1 MKATFWQRLLALVI
15 DGFIFG
21 LPCGLILV
29 VAFGDPLIV
38 KYVGIIPTWLYY
50 ALMESS
56 GYPGT
61 IGKRLINLEV
71 VDTYGNGISLVEQ
84 VVDILE
90 GFYQQYHSELVG
102 LLFSLINTIRVGTI
116 VYLNVMSFIH
126 LNLRVRQISL
136 VNMLRVRQIS
146 LMNILV

>member
-21 LPCGLILV
+21 LPCGLILIV
-29 VAFGDPLIV
+29 TFGDPLIV

-56 GYPGT
+56 GYRGT

-71 VDTYGNGISLVEQ
+71 VDTYGNGISFGRASGRYFGR
-84 VVDILE
+84 IL
-90 GFYQQYHSELVG
+90 SRV
-102 LLFSLINTIRVGTI
+102 LF
-116 VYLNVMSFIH
+116 
-126 LNLRVRQISL
+126 
-136 VNMLRVRQIS
+136 
-146 LMNILV
+146 